1 MMQLIHRARR
11 GAAALLAIAAL
22 AACENEIPTASGP
35 GLFPGEITPTTLVQ
49 EFTGDDFIVN
59 EEVFAGFG
67 DPRLSPFLLLAHQFD
82 GAFDAHPI
90 VRFSTLPD
98 SVSYTLDDLPRR
110 HEIASFAGGRL
121 LVPVDSLAST
131 PRQSTR
137 LELFEIAQPWD
148 SATVSWEYAVN
159 SAEEQVAWTTPG
171 GTRGRFLDEEF
182 WLPGNE
188 TQQDTVVLTLDSL
201 TVHQISTGE
210 HPGFLLVTDRP
221 GTRLKLSGMTLAV
234 DARPASEADTLIE
247 LRTMEAV
254 QQFLYT
260 DEPVAGDDALVTGGL
275 RGDRSLFTLDLA
287 QEVEACPEDGGA
299 CRIVPLRDVTVNR
312 AQLVLHPLEVPLG
325 HRPLAVPTVQLRT
338 VAEPELGRFAP
349 LGSVIATDTIS
360 PSAFA
365 PGTDREF
372 ALDIS
377 NTVLQRL
384 AAQRAAIRRGE
395 AFDTRITFAL
405 MTTYQVP
412 DLGLL
417 YFRSS
422 PRLRVV
428 YTLPLDPSL
437 P

>member
-1 MMQLIHRARR
+1 MQLIHRARR
-11 GAAALLAIAAL
+11 GAAALLAIAAV
-22 AACENEIPTASGP
+22 AGCENEIPTASGP
-35 GLFPGEITPTTLVQ
+35 GLFPGEITPTTLVTEYAGDGFLVDQ
-49 EFTGDDFIVN
+49 EA
-59 EEVFAGFG
+59 FAGFG
-67 DPRLSPFLLLAHQFD
+67 DPRLTPFLILAHQFD
-82 GAFDAHPI
+82 GVFEAHPI

-110 HEIASFAGGRL
+110 HEIESFTGGRL
-121 LVPVDSLAST
+121 LVPVDSLASF

-137 LELFEIAQPWD
+137 IDLFELAQPWD

-159 SAEEQVAWTTPG
+159 TPEEQVAWTTPG
-171 GTRGRFLDEEF
+171 GSRGRFLDEEF

-188 TQQDTVVLTLDSL
+188 TQQDTVVLNLDSL

-210 HPGFLLVTDRP
+210 HPGFLLTTDRP
-221 GTRLKLSGMTLAV
+221 GTRVKLSGLTLVV
-234 DARPASEADTLIE
+234 DARPAADVDTIIE
-247 LRTMEAV
+247 VRTMEAV

-260 DEPVAGDDALVTGGL
+260 APPERTDEVLVSGGL
-275 RGDRSLFTLDLA
+275 EGDRSMFTIDLD
-287 QEVEACPEDGGA
+287 QDVEACPEDGGA
-299 CRIVPLRDVTVNR
+299 CQIVPLRNVTLNR
-312 AQLVLHPLEVPLG
+312 AQLILHPVEVPLG
-325 HRPLAVPTVQLRT
+325 HRPIATPTVQLRA
-338 VAEPELGRFAP
+338 VAEPELGRYAP
-349 LGSVIATDTIS
+349 LGSIIATDTIT

-384 AAQRAAIRRGE
+384 ALQRAAIRDGE
-395 AFDTRITFAL
+395 EIDMRITFAL
-405 MTTYQVP
+405 LTTYQVP

-417 YFRSS
+417 HFRRS
-422 PRLRVV
+422 PRMRVI